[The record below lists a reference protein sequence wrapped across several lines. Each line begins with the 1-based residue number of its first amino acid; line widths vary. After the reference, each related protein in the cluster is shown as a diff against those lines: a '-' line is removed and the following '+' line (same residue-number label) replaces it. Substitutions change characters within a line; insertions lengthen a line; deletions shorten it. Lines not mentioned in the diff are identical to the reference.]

1 MNRRFDYGK
10 FLRETNSLSEPVA
23 TLSDGNNNNS
33 HESSTSSSSKASSVQ
48 KATSPRESFTSGK
61 KAPPIVNREAG
72 REMKR
77 LVGTVKPGSRVG
89 RILEMLEKNN
99 WEVENN
105 KQQQQKQQSN
115 GSSRS
120 QSAAQPS
127 TVSPREAVPSKP
139 APVCASV
146 VAVSQLAQSDAPKE
160 AQATAAAPAKPR
172 ELSPER
178 RVFAYGLGSVQGKRP
193 TMEDAHAAFLS
204 LPKNPDAA
212 FFGVFDGHA
221 GDESSNYVAESLHD
235 EVDRALAKETSSA
248 GWKKAITSAFST
260 VDENLMDESESMMWT
275 SGTTVVCAVYHK
287 KERQLWVAN
296 LGDSRCVLARQ
307 EHGGRVKG
315 EALSLDHK
323 PWDEEE
329 RKRIE
334 LAGCRVTQ
342 GRINGTHAMSRAL
355 GDFELKNNINLDLR
369 DQAISNVPDIRQV
382 TIAGNELFC
391 VLACDGLYDVMDDQQ
406 VAEWVHERLVSTN
419 DDLNTIA
426 DRLANHAVEIGSTD
440 NVSVLVV
447 TFPHP

>member
-1 MNRRFDYGK
+1 
-10 FLRETNSLSEPVA
+10 
-23 TLSDGNNNNS
+23 
-33 HESSTSSSSKASSVQ
+33 
-48 KATSPRESFTSGK
+48 
-61 KAPPIVNREAG
+61 
-72 REMKR
+72 MKR

-178 RVFAYGLGSVQGKRP
+178 RVFAYGLGSVQGKRW
-193 TMEDAHAAFLS
+193 AASLS
-204 LPKNPDAA
+204 LFSSILNPLFCCSLVHADQPWRMRMRHSSHSPKTLMRLSSVCLTAMLVRPATHSYMRSFHNHTR
-212 FFGVFDGHA
+212 HA

-275 SGTTVVCAVYHK
+275 SGRLPPALRLLFSALTDQSC
-287 KERQLWVAN
+287 
-296 LGDSRCVLARQ
+296 
-307 EHGGRVKG
+307 EHRDNGRVCG
-315 EALSLDHK
+315 L
-323 PWDEEE
+323 PQ
-329 RKRIE
+329 KR
-334 LAGCRVTQ
+334 TP
-342 GRINGTHAMSRAL
+342 AL
-355 GDFELKNNINLDLR
+355 GGQL
-369 DQAISNVPDIRQV
+369 
-382 TIAGNELFC
+382 G
-391 VLACDGLYDVMDDQQ
+391 
-406 VAEWVHERLVSTN
+406 
-419 DDLNTIA
+419 
-426 DRLANHAVEIGSTD
+426 RLAVRAGS
-440 NVSVLVV
+440 
-447 TFPHP
+447 PGARREGQG